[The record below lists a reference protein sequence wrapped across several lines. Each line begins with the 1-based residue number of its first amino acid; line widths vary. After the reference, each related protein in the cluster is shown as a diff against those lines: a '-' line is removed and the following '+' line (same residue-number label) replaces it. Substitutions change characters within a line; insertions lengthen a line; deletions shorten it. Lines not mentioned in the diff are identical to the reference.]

1 MREDIP
7 LGRVFGCPVKVNWT
21 VLVILWLFT
30 WSLAATLPHTAPGYP
45 AALYWLVGVGGAA
58 VLLASLLAHELSHAV
73 VARRA
78 GVEVSSVTLW
88 LLGGVARLN
97 SDAKTPGAEFRIAIA
112 GPAMSVGLAAVFG
125 AAAAAA
131 QAAGLPAIVA
141 AVAGWLAAINLLL
154 GVFNM
159 LPGAPLDGG
168 RVLAAYLWRRT
179 GDAEQAAVGA
189 ARAGRI
195 LAFIFVGLGLAQVLA
210 GAMVPGLWLAFIGV
224 FVHSAARDEERRLRS
239 RQLLTGVRVA
249 DAMTPHPRTAPAAVT
264 AENFIQHYLLG
275 GPHSAYPVVA
285 PDGSVLGMVTLTQLR
300 RVAPDHRA
308 TTLLRDIAVPL
319 HELATAAPGE
329 ALTALLGRLSATPG
343 GRALVIDGGRVV
355 GIVTAADITKLL
367 DARDLALS
375 SNRDAP

>member
-7 LGRVFGCPVKVNWT
+7 LGRVAGCPVKVNWT

-30 WSLAATLPHTAPGYP
+30 WSLATTLPHTAPGYP
-45 AALYWLVGVGGAA
+45 AAIYWLAGVCGAA

-88 LLGGVARLN
+88 LLGGVARLG

-125 AAAAAA
+125 AAAAVAH
-131 QAAGLPAIVA
+131 AAGLPAIVA
-141 AVAGWLAAINLLL
+141 AVAAWLAAINLLL
-154 GVFNM
+154 GVFNL

-179 GDAEQAAVGA
+179 GDAARAAVGA

-195 LAFIFVGLGLAQVLA
+195 LAFIIIGLGLAQILA

-224 FVHSAARDEERRLRS
+224 FVHTAARDEER

-264 AENFIQHYLLG
+264 AEDFIQHYLLG
-275 GPHSAYPVVA
+275 GQHSAYPVVA

-329 ALTALLGRLSATPG
+329 ALTALLGRLSAAPG

-355 GIVTAADITKLL
+355 GIVTAADIAKLL

-375 SNRDAP
+375 SYRDAP